1 MRPAA
6 GFQRGVWGSVWEG
19 SATRALGWTSLPGGL
34 SRSCA
39 QWFRRL
45 RGHWADLA
53 AGPGRGTGRQGTLGP
68 GGSPGGRSPSRGLL
82 RTSLLEAGPVAVSG
96 GAWPFAALG
105 PPGAGCGVSLGCGT
119 GEAGQA
125 AVPFRPPPL
134 PFPFQLQPEPG
145 SAEHKGAST
154 VLISHG
160 SQVTSLK
167 KPKPNQTY

>member
-1 MRPAA
+1 M
-6 GFQRGVWGSVWEG
+6 WEG
-19 SATRALGWTSLPGGL
+19 SANRALGWRSLPGGL
-34 SRSCA
+34 RGSCA
-39 QWFRRL
+39 QWFRGL
-45 RGHWADLA
+45 RSHWADLA
-53 AGPGRGTGRQGTLGP
+53 AGPGRGAGRQGTLAP

-82 RTSLLEAGPVAVSG
+82 CTPREAVAGLLEAGPVAVSG

-119 GEAGQA
+119 GEAREA